1 MGAFHFGGVVSS
13 FHPSVEVEP
22 VRHFQF
28 QYHAITALR
37 IHRVHISMKGV
48 ASPVA
53 RILAEGMQAH
63 VGIDAVGYGG
73 IVAYVPLSTSGGIPF
88 GILGTGNG

>member
-1 MGAFHFGGVVSS
+1 
-13 FHPSVEVEP
+13 
-22 VRHFQF
+22 
-28 QYHAITALR
+28 
-37 IHRVHISMKGV
+37 MKGV

-73 IVAYVPLSTSGGIPF
+73 IVAYVPLSTSGASLLAYWAPVMDEG
-88 GILGTGNG
+88 LEME

>member
-1 MGAFHFGGVVSS
+1 
-13 FHPSVEVEP
+13 
-22 VRHFQF
+22 
-28 QYHAITALR
+28 
-37 IHRVHISMKGV
+37 MKGV

-73 IVAYVPLSTSGGIPF
+73 IVTYVPLGTPGGIPF
-88 GILGTGNG
+88 GIPGAGNGGGVEME

>member
-1 MGAFHFGGVVSS
+1 
-13 FHPSVEVEP
+13 
-22 VRHFQF
+22 
-28 QYHAITALR
+28 
-37 IHRVHISMKGV
+37 MKGV

-73 IVAYVPLSTSGGIPF
+73 IVTYVPL
-88 GILGTGNG
+88 GTPGASLLAYRAPAMEEGVEME

>member
-1 MGAFHFGGVVSS
+1 MEFDII
-13 FHPSVEVEP
+13 VELDFK
-22 VRHFQF
+22 H
-28 QYHAITALR
+28 HAITALR

-73 IVAYVPLSTSGGIPF
+73 IVTYVPLAYWAPVMDEGWEME
-88 GILGTGNG
+88 

>member
-1 MGAFHFGGVVSS
+1 
-13 FHPSVEVEP
+13 
-22 VRHFQF
+22 
-28 QYHAITALR
+28 
-37 IHRVHISMKGV
+37 MKGV

-73 IVAYVPLSTSGGIPF
+73 IVAYVPLSTPGGIPF